1 MLPQL
6 TVMARRPNVANPI
19 NTGQFIGKRLANK
32 FSRPLF
38 HYTSM
43 KKLSLRPRK
52 KTGFEFQRD
61 AFFKQIANFA
71 LDNITRQNFWN

>member
-6 TVMARRPNVANPI
+6 TVMARRPNVANPV

-38 HYTSM
+38 HDVAM
-43 KKLSLRPRK
+43 KKSALAPV
-52 KTGFEFQRD
+52 KTGFKTPKD

-71 LDNITRQNFWN
+71 LDNITR